1 MIEFGVKRASKGKRS
16 RWSKKFPRKRILH
29 RGDEK
34 YCNWY
39 PNNWDE
45 DNYPYFHGNLTK
57 FLISNIGRPVD
68 KVFSKFL
75 SRCRKS
81 ASRYNLKQEFYD
93 MFEKKENIGYAG
105 GFYLTNGIIN
115 YKKRSNPSHP
125 KRPVFIQDLN
135 RKLLPRNLNRL
146 CRECVETHLPQLLGT
161 FWLDYGLKQ
170 EVFIIERK
178 VWEVEWMF
186 DIRTYRTISSYK
198 RCFFV
203 WGIGSGINEYS
214 WVSQDKIHPR
224 VTYELTS
231 AYSSI
236 SNNPDIIFI
245 TKIK

>member
-16 RWSKKFPRKRILH
+16 RWSKKFPRKKILH

-34 YCNWY
+34 YYNWY

-57 FLISNIGRPVD
+57 FLMSNIGRPVD

-93 MFEKKENIGYAG
+93 MFEEKEDIDYTG

-115 YKKRSNPSHP
+115 YKKRSSPP
-125 KRPVFIQDLN
+125 KCSVSIIDLN
-135 RKLLPRNLNRL
+135 RELLPRNLNIL
-146 CRECVETHLPQLLGT
+146 CKRCAETHLPQLLGK
-161 FWLDYGLKQ
+161 FWLDCKSKR
-170 EVFIIERK
+170 EVFIIER
-178 VWEVEWMF
+178 EVFDTGWMF
-186 DIRTYRTISSYK
+186 DIRTYKATSNYR
-198 RCFFV
+198 RCSV
-203 WGIGSGINEYS
+203 WGLGSGMNKYS
-214 WVSQDKIHPR
+214 WTSQDRIYPR
-224 VTYELTS
+224 VTYELNG

-236 SNNPDIIFI
+236 YDNPDIVFI